1 MYPYL
6 MVLGIIQCFE
16 DHGYHPV
23 CSQMHSEAG
32 HGALGRQADY
42 TGENELWVSTTEM
55 TTLNQSRR

>member
-1 MYPYL
+1 

-16 DHGYHPV
+16 NHGYHPM

-42 TGENELWVSTTEM
+42 TREN
-55 TTLNQSRR
+55 